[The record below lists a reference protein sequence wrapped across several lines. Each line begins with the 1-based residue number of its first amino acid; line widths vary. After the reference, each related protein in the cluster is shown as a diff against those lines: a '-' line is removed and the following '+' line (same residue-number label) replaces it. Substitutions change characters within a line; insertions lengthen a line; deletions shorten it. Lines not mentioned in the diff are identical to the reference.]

1 MKYRK
6 KPVIVEAN
14 QFTKLGCCVLGVDT
28 EENGRHYVTTI
39 HGDRITVVEGD
50 WIIQEPDGIHYYP
63 CKADIFAATYE
74 KA

>member
-14 QFTKLGCCVLGVDT
+14 QFTKRGCCPLGVQTLEDGT
-28 EENGRHYVTTI
+28 HYVVTI
-39 HGDRITVVEGD
+39 HGDRITVVKGD

-63 CKADIFAATYE
+63 CKPGIFADTYE
-74 KA
+74 PA